1 MDKGIILVTIFVLG
15 LLGAGVFL
23 LQINNDTEES
33 VQFIESPSQ
42 SQPVVINERED
53 NPESNQVGRQVVE
66 LPEDAEII
74 RTQEEME
81 RLENEALADAELEA
95 QREERAENLEERN
108 ARAREE
114 ALAEAREQI
123 AADAEARKEEAEAA
137 REAQR
142 AAQREAIES
151 RRRQIQSCNLE
162 CLQER
167 QLAQEIEM
175 CELAG
180 GEPVRLGAGIDCIGL
195 IGLEVSALTKKT
207 EFMFPADDCVDDEC
221 RFENPSIIQ
230 MNDGTYYMYIK
241 RTGLQGSD
249 DVVALY
255 TSVDGNSWDLK
266 TDSLSSIFDSASFA
280 NAILTDDG
288 VRIYFDLE
296 IDSDE
301 GGVGI
306 ASALSENGID
316 GWVDEGLIIEPR
328 KSFEDLSAVEASTL
342 SGAKVITTNS
352 GEYRMYLTETFV
364 VGFALDSVS
373 KVWGLSSQDGLVWS
387 WDEEVTLEYSEDF
400 EGVGKTIYV
409 DSVSEVEVVQFGNGW
424 LMFYTANSELFA
436 ATSDNGVNG
445 WKKIGSLDL
454 EITDVTIIS
463 LGSARTSDAQYK
475 IYGEEGNDSEE
486 AGARVEATTVG
497 KNWISSFTLTVS

>member
-15 LLGAGVFL
+15 LLGAGIFL
-23 LQINNDTEES
+23 LQVENDVDD
-33 VQFIESPSQ
+33 VQFIESPVQ
-42 SQPVVINERED
+42 SQPVVSNEREN
-53 NPESNQVGRQVVE
+53 NPEPNQVGRQVVE
-66 LPEDAEII
+66 LPEDQEII
-74 RTQEEME
+74 RTVEEQE
-81 RLENEALADAELEA
+81 RIKNEALAEAELEK
-95 QREERAENLEERN
+95 QREERAEALEERN

-114 ALAEAREQI
+114 ALAEARAQ
-123 AADAEARKEEAEAA
+123 AEADEEARRAELEAA
-137 REAQR
+137 R

-151 RRRQIQSCNLE
+151 RRREIQSCNLE

-249 DVVALY
+249 DVVVLY
-255 TSVDGNSWDLK
+255 TSVDGNSWELE
-266 TDSLSSIFDSASFA
+266 TESLSSIFNDVSFA
-280 NAILTDDG
+280 NAVLTNDG
-288 VRIYFDLE
+288 FVRIYFDLE
-296 IDSDE
+296 VDSE
-301 GGVGI
+301 ARGERGVGI

-316 GWVDEGLIIEPR
+316 GWVNEGLIIEPR
-328 KSFEDLSAVEASTL
+328 KSFEDLSAVEASKL

-373 KVWGLSSQDGLVWS
+373 KVWGVSSQDGLEWS
-387 WDEEVTLEYSEDF
+387 WDEKVTLEYSEDF
-400 EGVGKTIYV
+400 EGVGKTTYV
-409 DSVSEVEVVQFGNGW
+409 ESVSEVEVVKFGNKW
-424 LMFYTANSELFA
+424 LMFYTANSELFVA
-436 ATSDNGVNG
+436 KSDNGVNG
-445 WKKIGSLDL
+445 WKKVGSVGI
-454 EITDVTIIS
+454 EVVDVTIIN
-463 LGSARTSDAQYK
+463 LGSARTGDDQFLV
-475 IYGEEGNDSEE
+475 YGEQEKVPEE
-486 AGARVEATTVG
+486 AGARVEATIVG
-497 KNWISSFTLTVS
+497 KNWISSFVLTVS

>member
-1 MDKGIILVTIFVLG
+1 MDKGIILVVVFVLG

-23 LQINNDTEES
+23 LQINNESEEG

-42 SQPVVINERED
+42 QVVVNERE
-53 NPESNQVGRQVVE
+53 NVPESNERVGRQVVE
-66 LPEDAEII
+66 LPEGEKILLSPEEEAEIAEAEAKAA
-74 RTQEEME
+74 REE
-81 RLENEALADAELEA
+81 AE
-95 QREERAENLEERN
+95 REERQRALEERN

-114 ALAEAREQI
+114 ALAEARAQ
-123 AADAEARKEEAEAA
+123 AAANEEARRAEIEAA
-137 REAQR
+137 RAE
-142 AAQREAIES
+142 QREAIQS
-151 RRRQIQSCNLE
+151 RRSQIQSCNLE

-221 RFENPSIIQ
+221 RFENPSIVQ

-306 ASALSENGID
+306 ASALSENGIN
-316 GWVDEGLIIEPR
+316 GWVEEGLIIEPR
-328 KSFEDLSAVEASTL
+328 KSFEDLSAVEASKL
-342 SGAKVITTNS
+342 SGAKVITTDS

-373 KVWGLSSQDGLVWS
+373 KIWGLTSDDGLEWS
-387 WDEEVTLEYSEDF
+387 WDEKVTLEYSEDF

-409 DSVSEVEVVQFGNGW
+409 DGVSEVEVVPFGNQW
-424 LMFYTANSELFA
+424 LMFYTANSELFVA
-436 ATSDNGVNG
+436 KSDNGVG
-445 WKKIGSLDL
+445 WKKFGAVGI
-454 EITDVTIIS
+454 EVVDVTIIN
-463 LGSARTSDAQYK
+463 LGSARTGDDQFLV
-475 IYGEEGNDSEE
+475 YGEQKKVPEE

-497 KNWISSFTLTVS
+497 KNWISSFVLTVS

>member
-1 MDKGIILVTIFVLG
+1 MDKGIILVVVFVLG

-23 LQINNDTEES
+23 LQINNESEEG

-42 SQPVVINERED
+42 QVVVNERE
-53 NPESNQVGRQVVE
+53 NVPESNERVGRQVVE
-66 LPEDAEII
+66 LPEGEKILLSPEEEAEIAEAEAKAA
-74 RTQEEME
+74 REE
-81 RLENEALADAELEA
+81 AE
-95 QREERAENLEERN
+95 REERQRALEERN

-114 ALAEAREQI
+114 ALAEARAQ
-123 AADAEARKEEAEAA
+123 AAANEEARRAEIEAA
-137 REAQR
+137 RAE
-142 AAQREAIES
+142 QREAIQS
-151 RRRQIQSCNLE
+151 RRSQIQSCNLE

-306 ASALSENGID
+306 ASALSENGIN
-316 GWVDEGLIIEPR
+316 GWVEEGLIIEPR
-328 KSFEDLSAVEASTL
+328 KSFEDLSAVEASKL
-342 SGAKVITTNS
+342 SGAKVITTDS

-373 KVWGLSSQDGLVWS
+373 KIWGLTSDDGLEWS
-387 WDEEVTLEYSEDF
+387 WDEKVTLEYSEDF

-409 DSVSEVEVVQFGNGW
+409 DGVSEVEVVPFGNQW
-424 LMFYTANSELFA
+424 LMFYTANSELFVA
-436 ATSDNGVNG
+436 KSDNGVG
-445 WKKIGSLDL
+445 WKKFGAVGI
-454 EITDVTIIS
+454 EVVDVTIIN
-463 LGSARTSDAQYK
+463 LGSARTGDDQFLV
-475 IYGEEGNDSEE
+475 YGEEKKVPEE

-497 KNWISSFTLTVS
+497 KNWISSFVLTVS